1 LASTDFTCTRQ
12 SRGFYTDDSVVALT
26 FVPRLGDGEA
36 EASGFANENEL
47 GELSSLSIIE
57 ARWSYNRF
65 FGHEGVPVSVAS
77 EWCKRK
83 RGPQAA
89 LLSLTYSYIIS
100 LFISFCDTFPDF
112 ISVMD

>member
-1 LASTDFTCTRQ
+1 
-12 SRGFYTDDSVVALT
+12 
-26 FVPRLGDGEA
+26 
-36 EASGFANENEL
+36 
-47 GELSSLSIIE
+47 
-57 ARWSYNRF
+57 
-65 FGHEGVPVSVAS
+65 VAS